1 MKKITIK
8 IPSSVTSKRV
18 HFVLFAE
25 NTPFK
30 PKRVESKKKY
40 SRKGRS
46 AAKGKRSEE

>member
-8 IPSSVTSKRV
+8 IPGSIAAKCTAKRV

-40 SRKGRS
+40 SRKGRR
-46 AAKGKRSEE
+46 RSEV

>member
-8 IPSSVTSKRV
+8 IPGSIAVKAAKRV

-40 SRKGRS
+40 SRKGRR
-46 AAKGKRSEE
+46 RSEV